1 MQSMAQTHKPGPRPP
16 RAQAN
21 KQQQHAQ
28 LASLEAKA
36 TAGGKAAS
44 EVKAAAEKAA
54 AEAKAAAEEAA
65 AEAKL
70 EQLANATSLLN
81 TTAPTAKQIR
91 TFERQCAIEGTACS
105 CAGQVRYGLGSVW
118 SAYRASTGAIACT
131 NKVFGDVSACPR
143 YAESDVNHRILVN
156 SQSPMQAMRRA
167 SFSWCASGTRMR
179 PCSLAALAIR
189 VGHGTP
195 RRERGGNRAGTG
207 DKI

>member
-1 MQSMAQTHKPGPRPP
+1 MAQTHKPGPRPP
-16 RAQAN
+16 RPQAN

-36 TAGGKAAS
+36 TAGRKAAS

-131 NKVFGDVSACPR
+131 NKVFGDVLIGVPKVC
-143 YAESDVNHRILVN
+143 RI
-156 SQSPMQAMRRA
+156 
-167 SFSWCASGTRMR
+167 
-179 PCSLAALAIR
+179 
-189 VGHGTP
+189 
-195 RRERGGNRAGTG
+195 
-207 DKI
+207 